1 MFKSFIKKKI
11 VKHEPFEI
19 LSADVYSKVCP
30 PDQTLMLRSTSKKLK
45 ALIDSMGLEVHI
57 KIKSS
62 DIDNIIKNLNK
73 ISKNYIITKIE
84 FSKSYTILMF
94 INLDIIRKLC
104 PFLTHL
110 DLGSN
115 HSYDFGLERFKTNL
129 PKCNVIQYMFSSDC
143 KRIKEKREYAFGR
156 TYCYEWY
163 NHNKLHKFRLYN
175 NLVLIADNDIE
186 FNNFPSMKLRDDRE
200 IVLAA
205 VQQDKIP
212 LKTKLA
218 YKIRDH
224 ETKALNKRF
233 HRTNK
238 SQYYNTN
245 ALNQRYQ
252 KKY

>member
-1 MFKSFIKKKI
+1 MNL
-11 VKHEPFEI
+11 FEI

-30 PDQTLMLRSTSKKLK
+30 PDQTSMLGLLRSTSKKLK

-62 DIDNIIKNLNK
+62 DIDNIIKNIKK

-143 KRIKEKREYAFGR
+143 KRIKEKREYAFGT
-156 TYCYEWY
+156 TYCYEWNY
-163 NHNKLHKFRLYN
+163 HNDVYQFTSLLRDDREIVLKKDREIVLKLAKQ
-175 NLVLIADNDIE
+175 DNI
-186 FNNFPSMKLRDDRE
+186 PSMKLRDDRE

>member
-1 MFKSFIKKKI
+1 MNL
-11 VKHEPFEI
+11 FEI

-30 PDQTLMLRSTSKKLK
+30 PDQTSMLGLLRSTSKKLK

-62 DIDNIIKNLNK
+62 DIDNIIKNIKK

-110 DLGSN
+110 DLGCN
-115 HSYDFGLERFKTNL
+115 HSYDFGLERFKINL
-129 PKCNVIQYMFSSDC
+129 PKCNVIQDMFSYNC
-143 KRIKEKREYAFGR
+143 HIVKETRKYTFGT
-156 TYCYEWY
+156 TYYYEWNY
-163 NHNKLHKFRLYN
+163 HKDVYQFTSLIDV
-175 NLVLIADNDIE
+175 VLKDVQQNDIQ
-186 FNNFPSMKLRDDRE
+186 FNNFPSMKLKENKE

-245 ALNQRYQ
+245 ALNQRYL